1 MKTKIFYVT
10 DSLDWVQAKR
20 LPLFQK
26 YLPEFEF
33 VPVIFK
39 DFFRVKKWFS
49 LVKTNV
55 YFTSWR
61 GLILYRSYLK
71 RLNTER
77 CIVGI
82 TSHYNLGGGLSVK
95 YALPA
100 GVSAKTA
107 ITRALEVLKLFP
119 HITVN
124 SKILHDFLKPWLRT
138 TILENGVDHG
148 LFVRKPKSSFNPNS
162 IAVGWTG
169 KIKAAKNYEE
179 TIQPAFKEL
188 VEHGYRIYN
197 HPLSKHSSNKEM
209 KSSEEMVEYYNSL
222 DFYVCASWHEGT
234 PNPALE
240 AASCG
245 VPVITTHVGNMPE
258 LIKEG
263 VNGGFIEPNRS
274 SLVEKLLSY
283 RNLLEEAY
291 RMMSQNS
298 RRIIEQ
304 KWTWEIKFQ
313 KFRDYFRKVYLNA

>member
-1 MKTKIFYVT
+1 MKTKVFYVT

-39 DFFRVKKWFS
+39 DLFRVQKWFS
-49 LVKTNV
+49 LKRANV
-55 YFTSWR
+55 YFTNWR
-61 GLILYRSYLK
+61 GLTLYRSYLK
-71 RLNTER
+71 RLNPEK
-77 CIVGI
+77 CIVSI
-82 TSHYNLGGGLSVK
+82 TSHYNLGGGLNDK

-119 HITVN
+119 NITVN
-124 SKILHDFLKPWLRT
+124 SKILHDFLKQWLKT
-138 TILENGVDHG
+138 TILENGVDHR
-148 LFVRKPKSSFNPNS
+148 LFVKKQRHPFNPNS
-162 IAVGWTG
+162 IAVGWIG
-169 KIKAAKNYEE
+169 KVKAAKNYEE
-179 TIQPAFKEL
+179 TIKPAFKEL
-188 VEHGYRIYN
+188 ARFGYRIYDY
-197 HPLSKHSSNKEM
+197 PLPKKGYSKYLKNSM
-209 KSSEEMVEYYNSL
+209 EMVEYYNLL
-222 DFYVCASWHEGT
+222 DFYICASWHEGT

-245 VPVITTHVGNMPE
+245 VPVITTRVGNMPE

-283 RNLLEEAY
+283 RNLSEEAY
-291 RMMSQNS
+291 RRMSQNS
-298 RRIIEQ
+298 RMIIEQ

-313 KFRDYFRKVYLNA
+313 KFRDYFRKVYLV